1 MEGQIH
7 VLSTCSQSLEGKHQ
21 TLGVSAV
28 LIIESSYSDKRDSIL
43 KINKQDSYLW
53 FGSVLPFPFVIDYFF
68 LILPFQGPLDRAVWC
83 NYAL

>member
-1 MEGQIH
+1 MEGQIR

-28 LIIESSYSDKRDSIL
+28 LIIESSYTDKRDSIL
-43 KINKQDSYLW
+43 KINKQDSYLC
-53 FGSVLPFPFVIDYFF
+53 FGSVLPFPFVMDCFF
-68 LILPFQGPLDRAVWC
+68 LRLPIQGHSDRAVWR